1 MDEAKAKGRHT
12 RQALIQAG
20 IEEINRH
27 GVAGLS
33 MRRIAQR
40 CGVSCGAPYKH
51 FGDRN
56 EFIAAIIE
64 HVNGQWHTRQAK
76 ILEAWAGDTRRQIV
90 EISTEYVR
98 FLAENPHLRA
108 ILTLK
113 DEGFDNVYHNIR
125 GQMSSPTQQL
135 IDRYCQEH
143 HLDEEVRRRKVYVI
157 RALIFGASIQFDNG
171 ELPYNEQSMQ
181 IVHDSIAREL
191 ALP

>member
-1 MDEAKAKGRHT
+1 M
-12 RQALIQAG
+12 
-20 IEEINRH
+20 
-27 GVAGLS
+27 
-33 MRRIAQR
+33 
-40 CGVSCGAPYKH
+40 
-51 FGDRN
+51 
-56 EFIAAIIE
+56 
-64 HVNGQWHTRQAK
+64 
-76 ILEAWAGDTRRQIV
+76 

-98 FLAENPHLRA
+98 FLVENPHLRA

-113 DEGFDNVYHNIR
+113 DEGFDNVYHKIR

-135 IDRYCQEH
+135 IDRYCQEY